1 MTTSGIYL
9 IRHKASGK
17 SYVGRSTNIE
27 NRWDLHKR
35 HTEQKRDRSPL
46 HRAMRKYGYNA
57 FDWVVLVRA
66 PARLHVTLEHQF
78 MTDWG
83 TLVPAGYNVGGAS
96 GGQPSRELLALMGA
110 EERADKEQEMRDL
123 ARKMHTALE
132 QKRQNPEYE
141 AEYRAVKSAAAKKRW
156 ADRKARMAQD
166 PVFAA
171 EADKKWRE
179 RAAKAAATVR
189 NRRASDPVFAEQHS
203 AKLSAAA
210 KATRA
215 RDPRTIAAKAR
226 QR

>member
-46 HRAMRKYGYNA
+46 HRAMRKYGYDA
-57 FDWVVLVRA
+57 FDWLVLVRA
-66 PARLHVTLEHQF
+66 PARVHVTLEHQF
-78 MTDWG
+78 MVDWG
-83 TLVPAGYNVGGAS
+83 TLVPSGYNVGGAA
-96 GGQPSRELLALMGA
+96 GGQPPRELLDLMGP
-110 EERADKEQEMRDL
+110 EERAAKEHEMRGL
-123 ARKMHTALE
+123 AQKMHVALKH
-132 QKRQNPEYE
+132 KRQDPDYE
-141 AEYRAVKSAAAKKRW
+141 AEYRAIKSAAAKKRW
-156 ADRKARMAQD
+156 ADRKARMAED

-179 RAAKAAATVR
+179 RAAKAATTVR

>member
-1 MTTSGIYL
+1 MKTSGIYL

-46 HRAMRKYGYNA
+46 HRAMRKYGYDA
-57 FDWVVLVRA
+57 FDWIVLVRA

-96 GGQPSRELLALMGA
+96 GGVPSRELLNLMGE
-110 EERADKEQEMRDL
+110 EERSEKEREMRDL
-123 ARKMHTALE
+123 ARKMNASLA
-132 QKRQNPEYE
+132 QKRQDPEYE
-141 AEYRAVKSAAAKKRW
+141 ARYRAVKSAAAARCW
-156 ADRKARMAQD
+156 AERKAREASD

-171 EADKKWRE
+171 EMQARRKR
-179 RAAKAAATVR
+179 RAAKAQETLRRKRLAASIEVT
-189 NRRASDPVFAEQHS
+189 A
-203 AKLSAAA
+203 
-210 KATRA
+210 
-215 RDPRTIAAKAR
+215 
-226 QR
+226 